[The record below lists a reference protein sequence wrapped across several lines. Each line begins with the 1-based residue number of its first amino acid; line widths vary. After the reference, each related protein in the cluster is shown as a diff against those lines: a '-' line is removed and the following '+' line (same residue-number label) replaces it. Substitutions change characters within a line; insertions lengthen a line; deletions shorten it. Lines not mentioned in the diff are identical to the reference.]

1 MSAVEGTSSEAL
13 VWLAKDALARVP
25 TADYWNDEAREKDK
39 AFDIVDGDPNK
50 LWRYLREETTYLE
63 EYQSVLQQVSALGRR
78 LQGTGVDLAAGV
90 CWTTALLSQLEAVER
105 LFAVEV
111 SQHRLLKL
119 APAVFKLMRA
129 NEAKICRA
137 LGSFYDIQLQDASV
151 DFCMMSQA
159 FHHADAPRRLL
170 AEVQRLLKPGG
181 LVLMIGE
188 APVYPSLLWKRRL
201 LNIVKMG
208 VPSSWYTTKPIY
220 HVLPS
225 FEALFPVD
233 HDTGDHAYAIRDYR
247 RMFREQGLTLHERR
261 TKRYTVF
268 VAVKAGPVS

>member
-1 MSAVEGTSSEAL
+1 MSAVEGTSSEVL
-13 VWLAKDALARVP
+13 VWLPKEALASVP
-25 TADYWNDEAREKDK
+25 TAEFWNDEEQEKDK
-39 AFDIVDGDPNK
+39 AFYLVDGDPNK
-50 LWRYLREETTYLE
+50 LWKYLREETTYLE
-63 EYQSVLQQVSALGRR
+63 EYYAVLQFVDALGRR
-78 LQGTGVDLAAGV
+78 LQGTGVDLASGV
-90 CWTTALLSQLEAVER
+90 CWTSALLSQLETVER
-105 LFAVEV
+105 LFAVDI

-170 AEVQRLLKPGG
+170 VEVLRVLKPGG

-220 HVLPS
+220 RVLPS

-233 HDTGDHAYAIRDYR
+233 HEMGDHYYTIHGYQ
-247 RMFREQGLTLHERR
+247 RMFGEQGLRLNDRR
-261 TKRYTVF
+261 TRRYTVF
-268 VAVKAGPVS
+268 VAVKEDRG